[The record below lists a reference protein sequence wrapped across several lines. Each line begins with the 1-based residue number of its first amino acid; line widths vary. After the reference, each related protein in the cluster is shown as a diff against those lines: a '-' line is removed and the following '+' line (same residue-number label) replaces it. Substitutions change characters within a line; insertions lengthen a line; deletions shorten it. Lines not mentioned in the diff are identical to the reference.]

1 MKPRLRKVSFIL
13 VLIFSFLSSGL
24 FAGNDMNKE
33 DIGKFS
39 SGRIG
44 KDDLVIELPS
54 TILKGKSE
62 EIKINFKNPNHVR
75 LKDGKGNITI
85 IVNGVP
91 SPLQFENGKA
101 ALNHVFNEA
110 DISIYADDFEFHD
123 QVHFTTY
130 WIFLVPAIALALI
143 FLGIRYRKS
152 KV

>member
-1 MKPRLRKVSFIL
+1 
-13 VLIFSFLSSGL
+13 
-24 FAGNDMNKE
+24 MNKE